1 MSFTEKFKIT
11 NDTFGNWQPH
21 ENRETCLIAAGLP
34 AWYDNNPAYPI
45 PRMKMTAEASKKF
58 NERVRKYKEC
68 LKNPKIASNNIT
80 NTDLSRVGKTTN
92 TAQPKK
98 INVKNIAI
106 ISFVSLLLIFG
117 ALKLTNT
124 I

>member
-1 MSFTEKFKIT
+1 MNKYKILETKTIISKFIPK
-11 NDTFGNWQPH
+11 DDPS
-21 ENRETCLIAAGLP
+21 LP
-34 AWYDNNPAYPI
+34 ARPLAFGGEYPI
-45 PRMKMTAEASKKF
+45 KFTKGEIVDANIVTDFYGKTFIISKQRDITDIAEL
-58 NERVRKYKEC
+58 VT
-68 LKNPKIASNNIT
+68 NNKLEI
-80 NTDLSRVGKTTN
+80 GKTTN